1 MKTMIKGI
9 DVKLYINDIPETIG
23 NVLVGEPSSAGFAD
37 NVESVGSQLAYALAV
52 PKGDTHD
59 WQDKKVEFF
68 GQIFRTVG
76 YPIQGIDENIPLDWN
91 KKIRAELLRTNGS
104 CTVFQKDNYS
114 RHLFKDVFI
123 SDERSMR
130 LVKMREQTA
139 GELTVLIYSVNCCD
153 GCRIPQIGDIV
164 VQGSVP
170 FEFDTSSEKSVSES
184 MAQFRKQYPDHA
196 VITDVKKRISG
207 TKTDFIVTA
216 K

>member
-9 DVKLYINDIPETIG
+9 DVKLYTNGVPETVG
-23 NVLVGEPSSAGFAD
+23 NVLIGEPSSAGYAD
-37 NVESVGSQLAYALAV
+37 GAEESGGLLAYTLAI

-76 YPIQGIDENIPLDWN
+76 YPIQGIEENIPLDWN
-91 KKIRAELLRTNGS
+91 MKIRAELLKTNGS
-104 CTVFQKDNYS
+104 CTVFQKDKYD
-114 RHLFKDVFI
+114 RFLFEDVFI
-123 SDERSMR
+123 CDERSTC

-139 GELTVLIYSVNCCD
+139 GELTVLIYSVNCSDNCPV
-153 GCRIPQIGDIV
+153 PQVGDIIV
-164 VQGSVP
+164 PNDIP

-184 MAQFRKQYPDHA
+184 MANFRKLYPDHA
-196 VITDVKKRISG
+196 VVAEVKRKISG
-207 TKTDFIVTA
+207 TKNDFIIKA